1 MTLKAPAISPSVIK
15 LMLTFNLFNSL
26 IILSCLDRFK
36 TQALI
41 SEIFF
46 FFALASKL
54 IFFSTLLSK
63 SIKFFGRFDPITI
76 FSMYV
81 SGADNKP
88 PFSEIAKTEK
98 ALDSPF
104 AVNLVPSRG
113 STAISNSGPFKVPSF
128 SPIYNIGASS
138 ISPSPITTVP
148 FILILLSSLLIGST
162 APLSAAILS
171 FFPTNLDAPI
181 AAFSVTLINKFK
193 NLFSIDIKPR
203 QF

>member
-1 MTLKAPAISPSVIK
+1 
-15 LMLTFNLFNSL
+15 
-26 IILSCLDRFK
+26 
-36 TQALI
+36 
-41 SEIFF
+41 
-46 FFALASKL
+46 
-54 IFFSTLLSK
+54 
-63 SIKFFGRFDPITI
+63 
-76 FSMYV
+76 MYV

-98 ALDSPF
+98 ALDSPL
-104 AVNLVPSRG
+104 AVNFVPSRG

-193 NLFSIDIKPR
+193 NLFSIDIKPH